1 GVYVMEFF
9 SGRTRYT
16 SMGFTHNISNG
27 LIGGTTPIV
36 SEFLKANLMVG
47 AVFAPYV
54 GLLYPMALILIA
66 LIVNPLLKETA
77 LNKD

>member
-1 GVYVMEFF
+1 
-9 SGRTRYT
+9 
-16 SMGFTHNISNG
+16 

-36 SEFLKANLMVG
+36 SEFLKANLIVG

-54 GLLYPMALILIA
+54 GLLYPMALMLIA
-66 LIVNPLLKETA
+66 LIINPLLKETA